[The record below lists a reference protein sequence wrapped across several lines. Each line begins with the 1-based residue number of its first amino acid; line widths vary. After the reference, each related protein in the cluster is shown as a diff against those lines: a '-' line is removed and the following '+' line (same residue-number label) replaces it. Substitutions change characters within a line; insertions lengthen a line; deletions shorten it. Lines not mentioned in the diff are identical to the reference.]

1 MTKTEIK
8 KLFIAI
14 EKHDHDV
21 VLGILAKDM
30 DALEIVGQ
38 HNANCRDKTPLM
50 FAMQCED
57 FELAEKLIELGAN
70 VNAKMPAGPES
81 SVIQLA
87 VKFGHGLNPY
97 FDKWLGF
104 IKVLLEHG
112 ANPSEALW
120 PACHAYNK
128 VADKPEIISLLLNN
142 GASLESKV
150 GNTGST
156 VKELVKVNSQLY
168 SSRALTLFGLD

>member
-8 KLFIAI
+8 KLFVAI
-14 EKHDHDV
+14 EKHDHNV
-21 VLGILAKDM
+21 VLGILAKDK

-57 FELAEKLIELGAN
+57 FELAEELIELGAN

-87 VKFGHGLNPY
+87 VKFGHGLNPN

-104 IKVLLEHG
+104 TKVLLKHG

-142 GASLESKV
+142 GASLEAEV

-156 VKELVKVNSQLY
+156 VKELVKVNAQLY
-168 SSRALTLFGLD
+168 SSRTLAVFGLE

>member
-1 MTKTEIK
+1 MNKSEIK
-8 KLFIAI
+8 KLFVAI
-14 EKHDHDV
+14 EKHDHET
-21 VLGILAKDM
+21 VLGIINSETK
-30 DALEIVGQ
+30 ALEVTGQ

-57 FELAEKLIELGAN
+57 FDLSERLIEFGAN
-70 VNAKMPAGPES
+70 VSARMAAGPES

-87 VKFGHGLNPY
+87 VKFGHGLNPN
-97 FDKWLGF
+97 FDKWLSL
-104 IKVLLEHG
+104 IKLLLTQG
-112 ANPSEALW
+112 ANPSDALW

-128 VADKPEIISLLLNN
+128 VADKPEIISLLLQS
-142 GASLESKV
+142 GASPEVEV

-168 SSRALTLFGLD
+168 SNRVLSLFGL

>member
-1 MTKTEIK
+1 MTKEEIK

-14 EKHDHDV
+14 EKHDHDT
-21 VLGILAKDM
+21 VLGILETDKDAM
-30 DALEIVGQ
+30 EAVGH

-57 FELAEKLIELGAN
+57 FELSERLIELGAN
-70 VNAKMPAGPES
+70 VSAKMPVGPES
-81 SVIQLA
+81 NVIQLA
-87 VKFGHGLNPY
+87 VKFGHGLNPN
-97 FDKWLGF
+97 FDKWLSF
-104 IKVLLEHG
+104 TKKLIQQG
-112 ANPSEALW
+112 ANPSDAVW

-128 VADKPEIISLLLNN
+128 VADKPEIISLLLQS
-142 GASLESKV
+142 GASHESEV

-168 SSRALTLFGLD
+168 SSRVLSLFGL